1 METFGTFKLN
11 MYLCRKFNWIIMDTK
26 RKDVAKETVSL
37 ASYGMSDKLRNSGIL
52 SIVTDLSHED
62 KACLIRYIHESEEM
76 DIHNFE
82 ELNDEQ
88 EPYTME
94 ELNARIDEAEE
105 EIERGEGK
113 TFNEMMN
120 GFREKLLWLK

>member
-1 METFGTFKLN
+1 
-11 MYLCRKFNWIIMDTK
+11 MDTK
-26 RKDVAKETVSL
+26 RKDVANEPVSH
-37 ASYGMSDKLRNSGIL
+37 ASYGMSDKLRNSGLL
-52 SIVTDLSHED
+52 SAVTDLSHED
-62 KACLIRYIHESEEM
+62 KACLIRYIHELEEIG
-76 DIHNFE
+76 IHNFE

-94 ELNARIDEAEE
+94 ELNSRIDEAEE
-105 EIERGEGK
+105 GIERGEGK